1 MKQVINRQFLYKLI
15 VPILL
20 QAPLSVSA
28 VILTTDL
35 EVVTLPNV
43 GNSFQ
48 TVNLENTYTNAI
60 PVCTYNLPSLSDVPA
75 AVRINNITSNS
86 FDVSI
91 INPANATT
99 SGPVTPG
106 DVHCFITDEGSY
118 TLPDGMIYE
127 ARTIVSTGT
136 SGQQLGWGAA
146 ATENVTASL
155 SRTFSNPIVLG
166 QVISSNDAEY
176 STFWSHGTSQSN
188 PPSSTNISVG
198 KQVGNDSNGRV
209 NETLGYIVAEAGT
222 GTGNING
229 VDYAIALG
237 ADTITGTTAPQSY
250 SLARS
255 YRHGIATHAAMDG
268 GNGGWVVLFGAA
280 PLAGNAIDLAIEEDV
295 DRGHTTENV
304 AYWVFEP
311 VSVSDIA
318 VSIYDGSA
326 SYSPG
331 SSPVYTITMTNNG
344 VNDTTDATLTNNAP
358 AGTVINS
365 WTCAAAGGAVCPNG
379 AGAGNISETTTSL
392 PVGGSLTYTV
402 NVDVPSGFSG
412 NLVNTA
418 SVTTT
423 NTDNISSN
431 DVATDSNT
439 QSSLIDLEVNNDDGA
454 TTYNAGSIVTYNVSV
469 TNNGPSDATNVTTT
483 DTAPTGTVISSW
495 SCTGTSCPNSTG
507 SGNLNETAT
516 LLASG
521 DSLVYSVNVDIPAGY
536 NTALTNT
543 ASASAAE
550 PDSNSSNNSATDI
563 NDYYND
569 TDGDGIL
576 DSIEIGSNPANPTDT
591 DSDGIPDYLES
602 NTIDT
607 DGDGIANVADSDD
620 DGDGLA
626 TSDELGSGGMNN
638 PADSDSDGIPDYLVA
653 ARISTGLDGGAGS
666 MTFFVWLFAL
676 IKIVTQKIIIRKRH
690 IQCSHVSCRYH

>member
-1 MKQVINRQFLYKLI
+1 MKPVINRHLLHKLI
-15 VPILL
+15 LTMLL
-20 QAPLSVSA
+20 QAPLSASA
-28 VILTTDL
+28 VIVTTDL
-35 EVVTLPNV
+35 EVVTVPNV
-43 GNSFQ
+43 GSSLQ
-48 TVNLENTYTNAI
+48 TVNLENTYSNAI
-60 PVCTYNLPSLSDVPA
+60 PVCSYNLPSLSDVPA
-75 AVRINNITSNS
+75 VVRINNITANS

-106 DVHCFITDEGSY
+106 DVHCFISDEGSY
-118 TLPDGMIYE
+118 TLADGLIYE
-127 ARTIVSTGT
+127 ARTVVSTGT
-136 SGQQLGWGAA
+136 SGQQLGWGSA

-155 SRTFSNPIVLG
+155 SRTYTNPIVLG

-188 PPSSTNISVG
+188 PPGSTNISVG

-222 GTGNING
+222 GTGNVNG

-255 YRHGIATHAAMDG
+255 YRHGVASHAAMDG

-280 PLAGNAIDLAIEEDV
+280 PLAGSAIDLAIDEDV
-295 DRGHTTENV
+295 DRAHTTENV

-311 VSVSDIA
+311 VNVSDIS
-318 VSIYDGSA
+318 VTINNGSS

-331 SSPVYTITMTNNG
+331 ASLIYTVTVTNNG
-344 VNDTTDATLTNNAP
+344 VNDSNNATLTNSEP
-358 AGTVINS
+358 AGIVFNS
-365 WTCAAAGGAVCPNG
+365 WTCAAAGGAVCSTS
-379 AGAGNISETTTSL
+379 AGAGSINETTTSL

-412 NLVNTA
+412 NLDNIA
-418 SVTTT
+418 GVTTT
-423 NTDNISSN
+423 NTDNSSSN
-431 DVATDSNT
+431 NVATDTDT
-439 QSSLIDLEVNNDDGA
+439 QSSLIDLEVSNDNGM
-454 TTYNAGSIVTYNVSV
+454 TTYNAGSTLTYTVSV
-469 TNNGPSDATNVTTT
+469 TNNGPSDATSVVFTN
-483 DTAPTGTVISSW
+483 TAPAGTVISSW
-495 SCTGTSCPNSTG
+495 SCTGTSCPNASG
-507 SGNLNETAT
+507 SGNLNETAAV
-516 LLASG
+516 LASG
-521 DSLVYSVNVDIPAGY
+521 ESLVYSVNVDVPAGH
-536 NTALTNT
+536 NTDLTNI
-543 ASASAAE
+543 ASANATE
-550 PDSNSSNNSATDI
+550 PDSDSSNNTAADTDG
-563 NDYYND
+563 YYSD

-576 DSIEIGSNPANPTDT
+576 DNIEIGSNPANPI
-591 DSDGIPDYLES
+591 DSDGDGVPDYLES
-602 NTIDT
+602 NTMDT

-626 TSDELGSGGMNN
+626 TADELGSGGMNN

-666 MTFFVWLFAL
+666 MTLLMWLFAI
-676 IKIVTQKIIIRKRH
+676 IKIVTKKIITRRH
-690 IQCSHVSCRYH
+690 AQCSHVFCSYH